1 MDFYQKYL
9 KYKTKYQEL
18 KMLGGALTGSA
29 VYSQNY
35 AQAPVNNNDP
45 YADLHDNKNKAIIAS
60 DYYRIKRKEKQCK
73 VLISSKIGSKKQ
85 ITHKEYENLI
95 SYSNVA
101 RIPKETLDYCIR
113 SERIKIDPPI
123 NAVAPPAVAP
133 PAVAPPAVAPRP
145 VAPPAVAPRP
155 VAPAQNVVSP
165 CYKFLISHIGSKKNL
180 TKKEYENLLIVAQKN
195 GYSKQLIDFCL
206 KKESISISTSF
217 FSNLFRAPSPPKIG
231 VPNPA
236 RPPSPPKIGVP
247 NPVASKPIPYGSC
260 SKYITVLLGS
270 KKTITNSEYQNFI
283 TDFQKYG
290 INREVFDK
298 CLKEQHVTINN
309 SVPSTNDPI
318 RPPSPPKIGV
328 PNPVRAPSPPK
339 IGVPNPVRAPSPP
352 KIGVPNPN
360 VPNINK
366 QLQPV
371 QPAPLPPIQHKPI
384 TDDNLDF
391 FFNFNKSRNHI
402 LQKYSNLT
410 NLQSPIKRIGTAS
423 ANGFINKLTFSN
435 NYDNRQ
441 LLIAMK
447 TSRTQDADNNYYEFT
462 VGRCINKIKR
472 CFPNFVYTFDFM
484 NVNPNFKPKI
494 MNDYNNVADFK
505 ANVSVKKINEG
516 YESQANNIEAGCV
529 NNKNSSIWLQWI
541 PNSMSL
547 QQVLGSQAFLTNKN
561 TEAFNILF
569 QIYATLSGLK
579 DIYTHY
585 DLHTDNVAFVP
596 VPEGKTILIVY
607 HINGKQYDIN
617 THFIPVILD
626 YGRSH
631 IDCKKFGSTI
641 DSKHFANVGCSITK
655 CRYLSHPSMC
665 KTNSGLYFDRD
676 DKGNYS
682 SPLKQYFIIPANK
695 NISHDLRYLYLFMRS
710 TSQYQDAKAPVN
722 IYGSFSKVDEK
733 SWFSGQVPTYSY
745 GVPETGDAFGSALF
759 KKVKNV
765 HDAIEWLIS
774 LHSKIYLN
782 NPIVN
787 APKFGRMNIY
797 PEVNKG
803 LFEWTFT
810 Q

>member
-9 KYKTKYQEL
+9 KYKRKYQEL

-35 AQAPVNNNDP
+35 AKPSSGDP
-45 YADLHDNKNKAIIAS
+45 YSELHDNKNKAVFAT
-60 DYYRIKRKEKQCK
+60 DYYRVKRKEKQCK
-73 VLISSKIGSKKQ
+73 LLFSIKIGNKKQ
-85 ITHKEYENLI
+85 ITHKEYENLVT
-95 SYSNVA
+95 YGNLVK
-101 RIPKETLDYCIR
+101 IPKETIDFCIR
-113 SERIKIDPPI
+113 SERIKIDGPVNPV
-123 NAVAPPAVAP
+123 APQQVAPPQVAP
-133 PAVAPPAVAPRP
+133 PP
-145 VAPPAVAPRP
+145 VAPPQVAPPP
-155 VAPAQNVVSP
+155 VAPPPVVPPPVAPPPNVVSP
-165 CYKFLISHIGSKKNL
+165 CYKFLISHIGSKKHL
-180 TKKEYENLLIVAQKN
+180 SKKEYENLVSIAQKK
-195 GYSKQLIDFCL
+195 GYSKQLVNFCI
-206 KKESISISTSF
+206 KKENISISTSI
-217 FSNLFRAPSPPKIG
+217 FSNLFRRPSPPKKLG
-231 VPNPA
+231 VPNAPVV
-236 RPPSPPKIGVP
+236 RPPSPPKKLGVP
-247 NPVASKPIPYGSC
+247 NAPV
-260 SKYITVLLGS
+260 V
-270 KKTITNSEYQNFI
+270 
-283 TDFQKYG
+283 
-290 INREVFDK
+290 
-298 CLKEQHVTINN
+298 
-309 SVPSTNDPI
+309 
-318 RPPSPPKIGV
+318 RPPSPPKKLGV
-328 PNPVRAPSPPK
+328 PNAPVVRPPSPP
-339 IGVPNPVRAPSPP
+339 
-352 KIGVPNPN
+352 
-360 VPNINK
+360 NIIK
-366 QLQPV
+366 QV
-371 QPAPLPPIQHKPI
+371 QPAQQVKPTQPPPLPPTQHKPI
-384 TDDNLDF
+384 TDDNLEF

-402 LQKYSNLT
+402 LQKYNNLT
-410 NLQSPIKRIGTAS
+410 NLQSPIKRIGTVS
-423 ANGFINKLTFSN
+423 TNGFINKLTFSN
-435 NYDNRQ
+435 NQDNRH

-447 TSRTQDADNNYYEFT
+447 TSQRQDADNNYYEFT
-462 VGRCINKIKR
+462 VGKCINKIKR

-505 ANVSVKKINEG
+505 ANVTVKNINEG
-516 YESQANNIEAGCV
+516 YESQKENVETGCI

-547 QQVLGSQAFLTNKN
+547 EQVLHSRTFLTNKN

-585 DLHTDNVAFVP
+585 DLHTGNVAFVP

-607 HINGKQYDIN
+607 HINGKQYDII

-631 IDCKKFGSTI
+631 IDCRKFGSTI
-641 DSKHFANVGCSITK
+641 DSKHFANVGCSINK

-695 NISHDLRYLYLFMRS
+695 NISHDLRYLYLFMR
-710 TSQYQDAKAPVN
+710 TTAHYQDPKASVN
-722 IYGSFSKVDEK
+722 IYGSFNKVDEK

-745 GVPETGDAFGSALF
+745 GVPETGDSFGSALF

-803 LFEWTFT
+803 LYEWTFT